1 MSPKLSAGSGL
12 SWVRHQNC
20 IPNRPYP
27 GSATE
32 TTYRAVLSWV
42 CHREYV
48 PGWIFRVLPRLEM
61 APHEAENRRTVA
73 TNSDQP
79 PWRVG

>member
-1 MSPKLSAGSGL
+1 MSLSSGVCAGL
-12 SWVRHQNC
+12 D
-20 IPNRPYP
+20 
-27 GSATE
+27 
-32 TTYRAVLSWV
+32 
-42 CHREYV
+42 
-48 PGWIFRVLPRLEM
+48 FRVLPRLEM